1 MSGLAGFLPRA
12 MVQCVHMAKL
22 VDEAVQVLRD
32 LPEQVQTAAARAI
45 LDYASS
51 YDDDVLL
58 SDEQASE
65 VERRIDDPN
74 RAFLSPNDTK
84 DRLRHFGI

>member
-1 MSGLAGFLPRA
+1 MRKIACRQA
-12 MVQCVHMAKL
+12 VVQCRHMAKL

-32 LPEQVQTAAARAI
+32 LPENVQTAAARAI

-51 YDDDVLL
+51 YDDDVQL
-58 SDEQASE
+58 SDEQAAE

-74 RAFLSPNDTK
+74 RTFLSLHETK
-84 DRLRHFGI
+84 VRLRHFGV

>member
-1 MSGLAGFLPRA
+1 MRKIASRPCV
-12 MVQCVHMAKL
+12 VQCQHMVKL

-32 LPEQVQTAAARAI
+32 LPENVQVAAARAI

-51 YDDDVLL
+51 YDDDVQL
-58 SDEQASE
+58 SDEQAAE

-74 RAFLSPNDTK
+74 RTFLSLHETK
-84 DRLRHFGI
+84 DRLRHFGV